1 MKLATNLNR
10 LGTETAFSV
19 LAEAKALEAKGNP
32 MIHLGLGQPDFKT
45 PKHVVEAAKKALDD
59 GHHGYVM
66 SNGIPECRQA
76 VTRWIKRRY
85 NAEVDF
91 ERILIMPGGKPTM
104 SYAIQCFG
112 EPGAEII
119 HPTPA
124 FPIYESM
131 INYTGSTPVPYDLTE
146 DKDLKFNPEKI
157 LSLITDKTRLL
168 ILINPNNP
176 TGSFVEKEAIDFLA
190 EGLKKHPHVTILSD
204 EIYNKKIHVLHVTT
218 KEEIDFLAMH
228 KKNVTFETTPQHLTF
243 YAPDCY
249 DKLGTYAQMNP
260 PLRTKDHY
268 DRLWTAIKNNIVD
281 VLGSDHAPHTK
292 ENKQKEYPNSPSGMP
307 GVQTIFPVM
316 LDHVNNNKLSLEQ
329 LIKLMCENPCRI
341 FGIKNKG
348 YIKEDFDA
356 DLTIVDMNKEQIIKN
371 EMIASKCGWTPFHN
385 YKVKGFPIATIVNG
399 NIVMSEGK
407 IISKAQG
414 QTLNF

>member
-1 MKLATNLNR
+1 MKLAKSLDR

-19 LAEAKALEAKGNP
+19 LAKAKKLEAQGKP

-45 PKHVVEAAKKALDD
+45 PKHVVDAAKKALDD

-76 VTRWIKRRY
+76 VTRWIKKRY
-85 NAEVDF
+85 NADVDF

-104 SYAIQCFG
+104 HYAIQCFG

-146 DKDLKFNPEKI
+146 DKDLKFNADKI

-176 TGSFVEKEAIDFLA
+176 TGSFVEKPEIDKLA

-204 EIYNKKIHVLHVTT
+204 EIYSRQIFDGKK
-218 KEEIDFLAMH
+218 MP
-228 KKNVTFETTPQHLTF
+228 TFF
-243 YAPDCY
+243 
-249 DKLGTYAQMNP
+249 N
-260 PLRTKDHY
+260 
-268 DRLWTAIKNNIVD
+268 
-281 VLGSDHAPHTK
+281 
-292 ENKQKEYPNSPSGMP
+292 YP
-307 GVQTIFPVM
+307 
-316 LDHVNNNKLSLEQ
+316 
-329 LIKLMCENPCRI
+329 
-341 FGIKNKG
+341 
-348 YIKEDFDA
+348 
-356 DLTIVDMNKEQIIKN
+356 
-371 EMIASKCGWTPFHN
+371 
-385 YKVKGFPIATIVNG
+385 
-399 NIVMSEGK
+399 
-407 IISKAQG
+407 
-414 QTLNF
+414 